1 MKRIILIVSA
11 VCAAGLIAIIV
22 GSHAVKAQDE
32 HADKRDKD
40 KPPPAYNPY
49 PPGILPS
56 DLDSEIMRV
65 QREIRGIEN
74 EAMIQAK
81 ALPPLTF
88 TTNPPIIHGS
98 GYKAVETLGKL
109 FQYDLTM
116 SPFEN
121 TACASCHMP
130 YAAFS
135 GPIPSVNLT
144 MVAYPGSFHFRAAK
158 RTAQR
163 YTYSP
168 DFPVMEFDTAQGAFI
183 GGNFWDGRA
192 TGYIATESRR
202 PPGTG
207 SSS

>member
-1 MKRIILIVSA
+1 MKRIIFITSA

-22 GSHAVKAQDE
+22 GSHAVSAQDE
-32 HADKRDKD
+32 HANKKDKD
-40 KPPPAYNPY
+40 TPPPAYNPY

-65 QREIRGIEN
+65 QREIRGLEA
-74 EAMIQAK
+74 EAMTQAQ

-88 TTNPPIIHGS
+88 TSNPPTIHGS

-144 MVAYPGSFHFRAAK
+144 MVVSRIISLPSRK
-158 RTAQR
+158 TDRT
-163 YTYSP
+163 TIHL
-168 DFPVMEFDTAQGAFI
+168 F
-183 GGNFWDGRA
+183 
-192 TGYIATESRR
+192 TGFSCYGVRR
-202 PPGTG
+202 
-207 SSS
+207 S